1 MGALTMLNTQGDIT
15 IVWEPEND
23 AAMEAIIA
31 EKMAAGCVF
40 YIIEPRL
47 GGLAAPVKTELEPG
61 RFDAARRYRALTIE
75 DKHLAA
81 FVSAG
86 HGVNVKTPGKAAKAV
101 RKAKTAKEVAS
112 NESVGVNPRRG
123 G

>member
-15 IVWEPEND
+15 IAWEPEND

-47 GGLAAPVKTELEPG
+47 GGLAAPAKTELEPG
-61 RFDAARRYRALTIE
+61 QFKAALRYRALTIE
-75 DKHLAA
+75 DRHLAA

-86 HGVNVKTPGKAAKAV
+86 HGVNVKTPDKP
-101 RKAKTAKEVAS
+101 AKTVRRARTPKEVAS
-112 NESVGVNPRRG
+112 SESVGMNQRRG